1 MICQEIHQY
10 LGSTLCTILFQ
21 SVECGC
27 IIGQFVTFWSYA
39 STYNGRVVSGTNI
52 AANRAQ
58 GRGSTVVVRRRTTR
72 EKLLMMGV
80 ACFVVSVSMMQTS
93 FSISG
98 GWRNMVSGWGSLDS
112 ALTIHRLTQVQTL
125 MVNTLNFPYKA
136 ICLTCQRTYCFRYPY
151 MDFSYGAVG

>member
-1 MICQEIHQY
+1 MSCSRDSSDVICQEVYQY

-39 STYNGRVVSGTNI
+39 STYSGRVVSGTNA
-52 AANRAQ
+52 AANRGQA
-58 GRGSTVVVRRRTTR
+58 RGATVVVRRRTTH
-72 EKLLMMGV
+72 EKMLMMGV
-80 ACFVVSVSMMQTS
+80 AFFVVSVSMMQTS

-98 GWRNMVSGWGSLDS
+98 GWRNMVSGWGSLET

-125 MVNTLNFPYKA
+125 MVSLLNLPF
-136 ICLTCQRTYCFRYPY
+136 
-151 MDFSYGAVG
+151 

>member
-1 MICQEIHQY
+1 MSCSRDSSDVICQEVHQY

-39 STYNGRVVSGTNI
+39 STYSGRVVSGTNA
-52 AANRAQ
+52 AANRGQA
-58 GRGSTVVVRRRTTR
+58 RGATVVVRRRTTH
-72 EKLLMMGV
+72 EKMLMMGV
-80 ACFVVSVSMMQTS
+80 AFFVVSVSMMQTS

-98 GWRNMVSGWGSLDS
+98 GWRNMVSGWGSLET

-125 MVNTLNFPYKA
+125 MVSLLNLPFQANLLNQVFLILTL
-136 ICLTCQRTYCFRYPY
+136 
-151 MDFSYGAVG
+151 